1 MQDRRLACRLLWRH
15 DDGLGEFS
23 LETIMKK
30 TPLYERHLP
39 LGAKM
44 IDFGG
49 WLMPVQ
55 YTNVIEEHHATRTS
69 AGLFD
74 ICHMGEIAVRGPQAF
89 ALLQRAVSRNL
100 EKQAVGQMKLCVL
113 TNEQGG
119 IIDDLTVYKLED
131 DRYMLVTNA
140 ACKDKGLCRLQTLKE
155 SEGFSGVEIIDRT
168 EELGKL
174 DIQGPQAQAILQS
187 QAEADLTPLKY
198 YHCLNTTV
206 AGISALVSRSGY
218 TGEDGFEIYVD
229 AGLIGVV
236 WDRLLAAGAG
246 AGLKPVGLGARDTLR
261 LEAGMMLYGHEMD
274 ESVSPLEVA
283 YGWLVD
289 LEKDFIGREALSRQ
303 KKAGVSRKLVGFEM
317 VDRGIARQGYKV
329 LKYGREIGEVTSG
342 TLAPTLNKAVGLA
355 FVPTVYTEPGTE
367 IDIRI
372 RERPVKAK
380 VVKLPFYKRT
390 DKHIFYN
397 VFI

>member
-1 MQDRRLACRLLWRH
+1 
-15 DDGLGEFS
+15 
-23 LETIMKK
+23 MKK
-30 TPLYERHLP
+30 TPLHERHLS
-39 LGAKM
+39 LGARM

-49 WLMPVQ
+49 WLMPVR
-55 YTNVIEEHHATRTS
+55 YTNVIDEHHATRTH

-74 ICHMGEIAVRGPQAF
+74 ICHMGEIAVTGPQAF

-100 EKQAVGQMKLCVL
+100 EKQAIGQMKLCVL

-119 IIDDLTVYKLED
+119 VIDDLTVYKLED
-131 DRYMLVTNA
+131 DHYMLVTNA
-140 ACKDKGLCRLQTLKE
+140 ACTEKDLRWLQTMKE
-155 SEGFSGVEIIDRT
+155 SEGFSGVEIVDRT

-187 QAEADLTPLKY
+187 LADTDLAPLKY

-206 AGISALVSRSGY
+206 AGIPSLVSRSGY
-218 TGEDGFEIYVD
+218 TGEDGFEVY
-229 AGLIGVV
+229 AGGDKISGI

-261 LEAGMMLYGHEMD
+261 LEAGMMLYGHEMS
-274 ESVSPLEVA
+274 ESVTPFEVI
-283 YGWLVD
+283 YGWVVD
-289 LEKDFIGREALSRQ
+289 LEKDFIGRDALIRQ
-303 KKAGVSRKLVGFEM
+303 KKTGVSRKMVGFEM
-317 VDRGIARQGYKV
+317 VDRGIAREGYKV
-329 LKYGREIGEVTSG
+329 LKYGSEIGDVTSG

-355 FVPTVYTEPGTE
+355 FVPAIYTEPGTE
-367 IDIRI
+367 IDILI
-372 RERPVKAK
+372 RERPARAK

>member
-1 MQDRRLACRLLWRH
+1 
-15 DDGLGEFS
+15 
-23 LETIMKK
+23 MKK
-30 TPLYERHLP
+30 TPLYERHLS

-55 YTNVIEEHHATRTS
+55 YTNVIDEHHATRIH

-74 ICHMGEIAVRGPQAF
+74 ICHMGEIDIKGPQAF

-100 EKQAVGQMKLCVL
+100 EKQATGQMKLCVL

-131 DRYMLVTNA
+131 DHYMLVTNA
-140 ACKDKGLCRLQTLKE
+140 ACKDKDLQWLQTLKK
-155 SEGFSGVEIIDRT
+155 SEGFSRVEIADRT
-168 EELGKL
+168 EALGKL
-174 DIQGPQAQAILQS
+174 DIQGPQAQEILQS
-187 QAEADLTPLKY
+187 LAEANLTTLKY

-206 AGISALVSRSGY
+206 AGIPSLVSRSGY
-218 TGEDGFEIYVD
+218 TGEDGFEIYT
-229 AGLIGVV
+229 AGEKTGVV
-236 WDRLLAAGAG
+236 WDRLLGAG

-261 LEAGMMLYGHEMD
+261 LEAGMMLYDHEMN
-274 ESVSPLEVA
+274 ESVSPFEVT
-283 YGWLVD
+283 YGWIID
-289 LEKDFIGREALSRQ
+289 LEKKFIGHDVLIGQ
-303 KKAGVSRKLVGFEM
+303 KKIGVSRKLVGFEM
-317 VDRGIARQGYKV
+317 TDRGIARAGYKV
-329 LKYGREIGEVTSG
+329 LKYGSEIGTSG

-355 FVPTVYTEPGTE
+355 FVPAVYTEPGTE
-367 IDIRI
+367 IDIQI
-372 RERPVKAK
+372 RERHAKAK

>member
-1 MQDRRLACRLLWRH
+1 L
-15 DDGLGEFS
+15 
-23 LETIMKK
+23 KK
-30 TPLYERHLP
+30 TPLYERHLS

-55 YTNVIEEHHATRTS
+55 YTNVIDEHHATRTH

-74 ICHMGEIAVRGPQAF
+74 ICHMGEIDIKGPQAF

-100 EKQAVGQMKLCVL
+100 EKQATGQMKLCIL
-113 TNEQGG
+113 TDEQGG

-131 DRYMLVTNA
+131 DHYMLVTNA
-140 ACKDKGLCRLQTLKE
+140 ACKDKDLLWLQTLKE
-155 SEGFSGVEIIDRT
+155 SEGFSRIKIADRT
-168 EELGKL
+168 ETLGKL
-174 DIQGPQAQAILQS
+174 DIQGPQTQVILQS
-187 QAEADLTPLKY
+187 LSEADLTPLKY

-206 AGISALVSRSGY
+206 AGIPALVSRSGY
-218 TGEDGFEIYVD
+218 TGEDGFEIYVVG
-229 AGLIGVV
+229 AQIGVV

-261 LEAGMMLYGHEMD
+261 LEAGMMLYGHEMS
-274 ESVSPLEVA
+274 ESVSPFEVT
-283 YGWLVD
+283 YGWIVD
-289 LEKDFIGREALSRQ
+289 LEKDFIGRDALSRQ
-303 KKAGVSRKLVGFEM
+303 KKTGVSRKLVGFEM

-342 TLAPTLNKAVGLA
+342 TLAPTLNKAVGMA
-355 FVPTVYTEPGTE
+355 FVPAIYTEPETE
-367 IDIRI
+367 IDILI
-372 RERPVKAK
+372 RERPAKAK
-380 VVKLPFYKRT
+380 IVKLPFYKRT

>member
-1 MQDRRLACRLLWRH
+1 
-15 DDGLGEFS
+15 
-23 LETIMKK
+23 MKK
-30 TPLYERHLP
+30 TPLYERHLA
-39 LGAKM
+39 LGARM

-55 YTNVIEEHHATRTS
+55 YTNVIDEHHATRTH

-74 ICHMGEIAVRGPQAF
+74 ICHMGEIAVKGAQAF

-100 EKQAVGQMKLCVL
+100 EKQAIGQMKLCVL

-119 IIDDLTVYKLED
+119 IIDDLTVYRLED
-131 DRYMLVTNA
+131 DHYMLVTNA
-140 ACKDKGLCRLQTLKE
+140 ACTDRDLQCLQALKE

-168 EELGKL
+168 VELGKL

-187 QAEADLTPLKY
+187 LAEVDLAPLKY
-198 YHCLNTTV
+198 YHCLNMIV
-206 AGISALVSRSGY
+206 AGIESLVSRSGY
-218 TGEDGFEIYVD
+218 TGEDGFEIYTD
-229 AGLIGVV
+229 AGLIGDV

-261 LEAGMMLYGHEMD
+261 LEAGMMLYGHEMN
-274 ESVSPLEVA
+274 ESVSPFEVT
-283 YGWLVD
+283 YGWIVD
-289 LEKDFIGREALSRQ
+289 LEKDFIGRDTLIRQ
-303 KKAGVSRKLVGFEM
+303 KKTGVSRKMVGFEM
-317 VDRGIARQGYKV
+317 ADRGIARQGYKI

-367 IDIRI
+367 IDILI
-372 RERPVKAK
+372 RERPARAK

>member
-1 MQDRRLACRLLWRH
+1 
-15 DDGLGEFS
+15 
-23 LETIMKK
+23 MKK
-30 TPLYERHLP
+30 TPLYERHLS

-44 IDFGG
+44 IDVGG

-55 YTNVIEEHHATRTS
+55 YTSVIEEHHATRVH

-100 EKQAVGQMKLCVL
+100 ETQAAGQMKLCVL
-113 TNEQGG
+113 TNDHGG

-131 DRYMLVTNA
+131 DHYLLVTNA
-140 ACKDKGLCRLQTLKE
+140 ACADKDLCWLQTLKE
-155 SEGFSGVEIIDRT
+155 SDGLSGVEITDRT

-174 DIQGPQAQAILQS
+174 DIQGPQAQVILQS
-187 QAEADLTPLKY
+187 LSDADLTLLKY

-206 AGISALVSRSGY
+206 AGISSLVSRSGY

-229 AGLIGVV
+229 AGLIGDV
-236 WDRLLAAGAG
+236 WNRLLAAGAG

-261 LEAGMMLYGHEMD
+261 LEAGMVLYGHEMS
-274 ESVSPLEVA
+274 ESVSPFEVP
-283 YGWLVD
+283 YGWVVD
-289 LEKDFIGREALSRQ
+289 LEKNFIGRDALNRQ
-303 KKAGVSRKLVGFEM
+303 KKTGVSRKLVGFEM
-317 VDRGIARQGYKV
+317 VDRGIAREGYKV
-329 LKYGREIGEVTSG
+329 LKYGREIGDVTSG

-355 FVPTVYTEPGTE
+355 FVPAIYAEPGTE

-372 RERPVKAK
+372 RERPAKAK

>member
-1 MQDRRLACRLLWRH
+1 
-15 DDGLGEFS
+15 
-23 LETIMKK
+23 MKK
-30 TPLYERHLP
+30 TPLYKRHLS

-55 YTNVIEEHHATRTS
+55 YTNVIDEHHATRTH

-74 ICHMGEIAVRGPQAF
+74 ICHMGEIDVKGPQAF
-89 ALLQRAVSRNL
+89 VLLQRAVSRNL

-119 IIDDLTVYKLED
+119 IIDDLTVYRLED
-131 DRYMLVTNA
+131 DHYMLVTNA
-140 ACKDKGLCRLQTLKE
+140 ACKDRDIQCLQALKE
-155 SEGFSGVEIIDRT
+155 SERFSGVEIVDRT

-174 DIQGPQAQAILQS
+174 DIQGPRAQVILQS
-187 QAEADLTPLKY
+187 LAEAELTPLKY

-206 AGISALVSRSGY
+206 AGIPSLVSRSGY
-218 TGEDGFEIYVD
+218 TGEDGFELYA
-229 AGLIGVV
+229 AGEKIGVV
-236 WDRLLAAGAG
+236 WDSLLAAGAG
-246 AGLKPVGLGARDTLR
+246 AGLKTVGLGARDTLR

-274 ESVSPLEVA
+274 ESVSPFEVT
-283 YGWLVD
+283 YGWITD
-289 LEKDFIGREALSRQ
+289 LEKDFIGCDALSLQ
-303 KKAGVSRKLVGFEM
+303 KKTGVSRKLVGFEM

-355 FVPTVYTEPGTE
+355 FVPVIYTEPETE
-367 IDIRI
+367 IDILI
-372 RERPVKAK
+372 RERPVRAK